1 MIVILNLLSAVAKWC
16 NIVFCNLEYNH
27 FGVPEGCVLRPLF
40 FFIYISD
47 LHCAVR
53 SSSVRH
59 FEDDTKLLNQNNS
72 VKRMNKKNLKNWQN
86 ANKIC
91 LNIIKTEVV
100 LVKSA
105 RKQVD
110 IPLKLKLNRKKL
122 YPTNSFKYQA

>member
-1 MIVILNLLSAVAKWC
+1 
-16 NIVFCNLEYNH
+16 
-27 FGVPEGCVLRPLF
+27 
-40 FFIYISD
+40 
-47 LHCAVR
+47 
-53 SSSVRH
+53 
-59 FEDDTKLLNQNNS
+59 
-72 VKRMNKKNLKNWQN
+72 MNKKNLKNWQN